1 MPTVKHAIR
10 GVRRAALIAGT
21 AAVIL
26 SIPVSGAQASVPQA
40 CGTTLYVSPEGSDAA
55 SGTARSP
62 LRTPQAAVDRLGR
75 TGGTVQLAGGRYA
88 RQRIVIK
95 RRAHIRVRAAARATP
110 VLDGTG
116 LTPPGG
122 QSGMVEIR
130 DSSDI
135 TVSGLTVT
143 GYRTS
148 SLSAVPIGIFVT
160 GSGHSIRLSG
170 NHVHHLGNDNGTLG
184 SFDMNAH
191 GIAVYGTKA
200 AESLSDVRI
209 AGNELDHLVLG
220 ASETL
225 VLNGNVDGWSVTGNV
240 IHDNNN
246 IGIDAIGFEPTIS
259 GAARFTDV
267 NRARNGLIA
276 HNRVSRIISEG
287 NPAYYEDGSW
297 CNCADGIY
305 VDGGAAITI
314 AGNRVDASDIG
325 IEVASEWAQGR
336 TNAITVAGNRVT
348 RSRYTGLA
356 IGGYDQDRGEAF
368 DISVTGNTL
377 LGNNTLNDG
386 SPELLLQ
393 YYVHDTSITHNRIGS
408 TNAGQAVLVQR
419 DEPAGGAAKNAR
431 LVLDHNRYQGRVPAG
446 RELYIWNGTEQRGL
460 AAYQAAS
467 GQDRSS
473 TYTTFRGHGGY
484 RR

>member
-1 MPTVKHAIR
+1 MMPTAKRAIHS
-10 GVRRAALIAGT
+10 VRFVGIIAGA

-26 SIPVSGAQASVPQA
+26 SVPIGGAEAFASA
-40 CGTTLYVSPEGSDAA
+40 GHRTTVYVSPRGSDTA
-55 SGTARSP
+55 SGSAAAP
-62 LRTPQAAVDRLGR
+62 LKTPQAAVNRLGR
-75 TGGTVQLAGGRYA
+75 SGGTVQLAGGKYA
-88 RQRIVIK
+88 RQRIVLTG
-95 RRAHIRVRAAARATP
+95 RSHVTVRAAGGATP

-116 LTPPGG
+116 LTVPDGR
-122 QSGMVEIR
+122 SGMVEIR

-135 TVSGLTVT
+135 AVSGLTLT

-148 SLSAVPIGIFVT
+148 SLDAMPIGIFVT
-160 GSGHSIRLSG
+160 GAGHSIRLSG

-191 GIAVYGTKA
+191 GIAVYGTNA
-200 AESLSDVRI
+200 TRSITDVSI
-209 AGNELDHLVLG
+209 TGNELDHLVLG
-220 ASETL
+220 ASETV
-225 VLNGNVDGWSVTGNV
+225 VLNGNVDGWSVTHNV

-259 GAARFTDV
+259 GTARFTEV

-287 NPAYYEDGSW
+287 NPAYYEDGEW

-314 AGNRVDASDIG
+314 ADNQVDASDIG

-336 TNAITVAGNRVT
+336 TNAVTVTGNTVT

-368 DISVTGNTL
+368 DITVTHNTL
-377 LGNNTLNDG
+377 RGNNTLNDG

-393 YYVHDTSITHNRIGS
+393 YYVHDTTITHNTITS
-408 TNAGQAVLVQR
+408 TNADQAVLLFR
-419 DEPAGGAAKNAR
+419 DAPAGGAAKNAR
-431 LVLDHNRYQGRVPAG
+431 LVLDHNTYRGRTPAG
-446 RELYIWNGTEQRGL
+446 QELYYWNGVARRGL
-460 AAYQAAS
+460 AAYQSAS
-467 GQDRSS
+467 GQDRFS
-473 TYTTFRGHGGY
+473 TYTG
-484 RR
+484 

>member
-1 MPTVKHAIR
+1 MSTARRITV
-10 GVRRAALIAGT
+10 IATT
-21 AAVIL
+21 AAVVLGL
-26 SIPVSGAQASVPQA
+26 SVTGAQAA
-40 CGTTLYVSPEGSDAA
+40 RHTTLYVSPQGSDAA
-55 SGTARSP
+55 AGTAGAP

-75 TGGTVQLAGGRYA
+75 SGGTVLLAGGTYA
-88 RQRIVIK
+88 RQRIVING
-95 RRAHIRVRAAARATP
+95 RAHIAVRAAAGAAP
-110 VLDGTG
+110 VLDGAG
-116 LTPPGG
+116 LNPRAG

-130 DSSDI
+130 DSSDV
-135 TVSGLTVT
+135 TVSGLAVT

-148 SLSAVPIGIFVT
+148 SLSAVPIGILVT

-191 GIAVYGTKA
+191 GIAVYGTKPDRPISA
-200 AESLSDVRI
+200 VSI
-209 AGNELDHLVLG
+209 TGNELDHLVLG

-225 VLNGNVDGWSVTGNV
+225 VLNGNVDGWSVTHNV
-240 IHDNNN
+240 IHDDNN

-276 HNRVSRIISEG
+276 YNRVSRIISEG
-287 NPAYYEDGSW
+287 NPAYWEDGSW

-325 IEVASEWAQGR
+325 IEVASEWRQGR
-336 TNAITVAGNRVT
+336 TNDITVRANTVT

-356 IGGYDQDRGEAF
+356 IGGYDQDRGEAY
-368 DISVTGNTL
+368 DVTVTGNVL
-377 LGNNTLNDG
+377 RGNNTLDDG
-386 SPELLLQ
+386 SPEMLLQ
-393 YYVHDTSITHNRIGS
+393 YYVHDTTITHNTVIS
-408 TNAGQAVLVQR
+408 TNPGQAVLLYR
-419 DEPAGGAAKNAR
+419 NAPAGGAAKNAR
-431 LVLDHNRYQGRVPAG
+431 LVLNHNTYVGKVPAG
-446 RELYIWNGTEQRGL
+446 RELYYWNDAEQRGL
-460 AAYQAAS
+460 AAYRAAS

-473 TYTTFRGHGGY
+473 TYTV

>member
-1 MPTVKHAIR
+1 MPNAKRAIQT
-10 GVRRAALIAGT
+10 VRRAAVVAGT
-21 AAVIL
+21 AALIFGM
-26 SIPVSGAQASVPQA
+26 SAPGAQADAPA
-40 CGTTLYVSPEGSDAA
+40 GHATTLYVSPAGSDTA
-55 SGTARSP
+55 SGTAHAP
-62 LRTPQAAVDRLGR
+62 LRTPQVAVDRLGR
-75 TGGTVQLAGGRYA
+75 AGGTVQLAGGRYA
-88 RQRIVIK
+88 RQRIVLTG
-95 RRAHIRVRAAARATP
+95 REHITVRAAAGATP

-116 LTPPGG
+116 LTVPGDR
-122 QSGMVEIR
+122 SGMVEIR

-135 TVSGLTVT
+135 TVSGLTIT

-160 GSGHSIRLSG
+160 GSGRAIRLNG

-191 GIAVYGTKA
+191 GIAVYGTSA
-200 AESLSDVRI
+200 THSISDVGI
-209 AGNELDHLVLG
+209 VGNELDHLVLG
-220 ASETL
+220 ASET
-225 VLNGNVDGWSVTGNV
+225 VVVNGNVDGWSITHNV

-259 GAARFTDV
+259 GPARFTDV

-287 NPAYYEDGSW
+287 NPAYWEDGSW

-314 AGNRVDASDIG
+314 ADNRVDASDIG

-336 TNAITVAGNRVT
+336 TNAVAVTGNTVT

-368 DISVTGNTL
+368 DITVTGNTL
-377 LGNNTLNDG
+377 RGNNTLNDG
-386 SPELLLQ
+386 SPEVLLQ
-393 YYVHDTSITHNRIGS
+393 YYVHDTTITHNTIIS
-408 TNAGQAVLVQR
+408 TKADEAVLLYR
-419 DEPAGGAAKNAR
+419 DAPAGSAAKNAR
-431 LVLDHNRYQGRVPAG
+431 VVLNHNSYRGRTPAG
-446 RELYIWNGTEQRGL
+446 QEQYYWNGTEQQGL

-473 TYTTFRGHGGY
+473 TYTRYRG
-484 RR
+484 